1 MRTSVTNATVLDT
14 ASMTFDEGLTV
25 VIEDGLIVDV
35 DPRVSDGADMKIDAG
50 GSFVVP
56 GLIDAHVHFRLATLN
71 FRALTG
77 WTEVEF
83 GIAMARL
90 ARATVERGFTTVRD
104 LGGDVTGLIRA
115 IDRDMTIGPRIVRAG
130 LMMSQTG
137 GHGDAQGGPRDVPDC
152 ACSLRS
158 DWASIVADGADA
170 VTKAS
175 RHLLRDGSDFLK
187 IHVSGGVATPSD
199 PIDSIQYT
207 PAEVRA
213 AVTEARHRGTYV
225 AAHAYLP
232 EAIAMAV
239 AEGVSSIEHG
249 NLIDD
254 ATARILAESDAV
266 MVPTLVTYKAM
277 NDFGAQLGLPAS
289 NLQKNTVV
297 YESGLASLEKA
308 TAAGVTL
315 GFGTDLIGETQRM
328 QNQELAIRAEVESAE
343 AILRSMWVVNSRLC
357 KQEGRI
363 GVVAPGAHG
372 DLVISKINP
381 LENLAGFAD
390 HEKAFTHVIQAG
402 VPVVD
407 RSHDQV
413 GPV

>member
-1 MRTSVTNATVLDT
+1 MRTVVTNATVLDT
-14 ASMTFDEGLTV
+14 PSMTFDEGRTLV
-25 VIEDGLIVDV
+25 VEDGLIVD
-35 DPRVSDGADMKIDAG
+35 ADAATRGDADVTIDASG
-50 GSFVVP
+50 RFVVP

-71 FRALTG
+71 FRSLAS

-83 GIAMARL
+83 GIVMARL
-90 ARATVERGFTTVRD
+90 ARETVERGFTTVRD

-115 IDRDMTIGPRIVRAG
+115 IERGMAVGPRIVRAG

-137 GHGDAQGGPRDVPDC
+137 GHGDAQGGPREVPDC
-152 ACSLRS
+152 ACTLRS

-199 PIDSIQYT
+199 PIDSLQYT
-207 PAEVRA
+207 PPEVRA

-239 AEGVSSIEHG
+239 SEGVASIEHG

-254 ATARILAESDAV
+254 DTARLVAASEAV

-277 NDFGAQLGLPAS
+277 NDFGAKLGLPAT
-289 NLQKNTVV
+289 NLDKNTVV
-297 YESGLASLEKA
+297 YESGLGSLEKA

-315 GFGTDLIGETQRM
+315 GFGTDLIGETQSQ
-328 QNQELAIRAEVESAE
+328 QNQELAIRAEVETPE
-343 AILRSMWVVNSRLC
+343 AVLRSMWVVNPRLC
-357 KQEGRI
+357 RQEGRI
-363 GVVAPGAHG
+363 GIVSPGAHG
-372 DLVISKINP
+372 DLIVSNVNP
-381 LENLAGFAD
+381 LEDLAGFAD
-390 HEKAFTHVIQAG
+390 HEKAFTHVLQAG
-402 VPVVD
+402 RPVVD
-407 RSHDQV
+407 RSEV
-413 GPV
+413 AS